1 MSHLLASGLL
11 LTGAMLAAGYPAPA
25 RAEMPGA
32 EIGSDHP
39 EAEPY
44 DESLSDAAYAQE
56 LERKIAG
63 LDPGQKV
70 IAVFG
75 ANWCHDSRTL
85 AGWLTSPDFQPL
97 LRDHFEV
104 VFIDVGHPQ
113 LDAGRN
119 LDLAARYGVAEIDG
133 TPNLLVIDSQGAL
146 VNTPE
151 SARGWRNAASRSE
164 ESIYAIIASYADET
178 GRDDPSAA
186 DAAR

>member
-1 MSHLLASGLL
+1 
-11 LTGAMLAAGYPAPA
+11 MLAAGNPASA
-25 RAEMPGA
+25 RAEVPNA
-32 EIGSDHP
+32 ESSAGHP

-56 LERKIAG
+56 LDRTIAG
-63 LDPGQKV
+63 LEPGQRV

-75 ANWCHDSRTL
+75 ANWCHDSRAL
-85 AGWLTSPDFQPL
+85 AGWLTSPDFEPL
-97 LRDHFEV
+97 LRDHFQV

-113 LDAGRN
+113 LDVGRN
-119 LDLAARYGVAEIDG
+119 LDLAARYGVTQIDG

-164 ESIYAIIASYADET
+164 ESIYAIIASYAVET
-178 GRDDPSAA
+178 VRDNPPSA
-186 DAAR
+186 DATR